1 MISVRKAVD
10 WLAAVS
16 TKLLT
21 GAALLFAALF
31 CLRKRAAYYCTAL
44 TAATLLYHLRMRRR
58 MAGVVNRL
66 MHNHADYTAA
76 WFQPRRWEKPLYRRL
91 QVKHWKRW
99 LPTYD
104 PDTFDLHQ
112 HSLSEVAQ
120 VMCQSEI
127 VHEVSM
133 ALSFLPVLTA
143 PLLGCLPMLAVTSGA
158 AALLDG
164 ALVILQRYNRPRIL
178 HLIARE
184 KRRAAAAT

>member
-1 MISVRKAVD
+1 MISVRKALD

-21 GAALLFAALF
+21 GTTLVFAALF
-31 CLRKRAAYYCTAL
+31 CLRRRAAYYCTAL

-91 QVKHWKRW
+91 HVQHWKRW

-104 PDTFDLHQ
+104 PDTFDLHL
-112 HSLSEVAQ
+112 HSLEEVAQ

-164 ALVILQRYNRPRIL
+164 VLVMLQRYNRPRIL

-184 KRRAAAAT
+184 KRHAPAAT